1 MYFQASCLLS
11 LGIMELVVKNLSVN
25 TGDIR
30 DVGSIPG
37 SRRSSILAWRIPWP
51 EEPGGATVHGVAQ
64 SRTQL
69 KQLSTHRN
77 WLALEG
83 QSPQHQQALGMSKHH
98 KIQKMKDVINTPL
111 FSPKAALF

>member
-1 MYFQASCLLS
+1 MGL
-11 LGIMELVVKNLSVN
+11 
-25 TGDIR
+25 
-30 DVGSIPG
+30 
-37 SRRSSILAWRIPWP
+37 
-51 EEPGGATVHGVAQ
+51 H

-83 QSPQHQQALGMSKHH
+83 QSPQHQQTLGMSKHQ
-98 KIQKMKDVINTPL
+98 KIQKMKGMINTPL